1 MKRSLIQLVGLLIVL
16 FGKMGVA
23 HPAPGNHPP
32 GEWLKDTNT
41 LAAMLKN
48 LCLPERDYSDMREIG
63 FFPCREDDPDRPIK
77 CAVSMTEDDEGGG
90 RYLINPKPMQ
100 GLNGVLFQGI
110 CSGGDHCPKPMP
122 FGTIFLYADSMS
134 GVFYI
139 DGSMSP
145 QKLTACQEV
154 K

>member
-1 MKRSLIQLVGLLIVL
+1 MKRFVIRLVGLFIIL
-16 FGKMGVA
+16 FAKLSLA

-41 LAAMLKN
+41 LTTMLKN

-63 FFPCREDDPDRPIK
+63 FFPCGEDDPDRPIK
-77 CAVSMTEDDEGGG
+77 CAVSMTGDDEGGG

-100 GLNGVLFQGI
+100 GLNGVMFQVI
-110 CSGGDHCPKPMP
+110 CSGGDHCPKPIS

-134 GVFYI
+134 EVFFI
-139 DGSMSP
+139 NGGRSP
-145 QKLTACQEV
+145 QRLTACQEAQ
-154 K
+154 